1 MQYFIPVN
9 IQQTNKRFNFGISLF
24 GEYEKFEDMT
34 KHSIDDEE
42 SVALVVIPS
51 SSSCHIF
58 VSALN
63 PFYKDLS
70 ET

>member
-1 MQYFIPVN
+1 
-9 IQQTNKRFNFGISLF
+9 
-24 GEYEKFEDMT
+24 MT

-70 ET
+70 ETWYENHIKIFET